1 MFSLPNLLRQN
12 QNVTFLYEASS
23 VPTFGCVQV
32 CILWLAGTYSEHL
45 RQVRLPTLAAFGASS
60 IICLLLILWQ
70 PETVE
75 FPILIVVTGALA
87 MEQALWSFVV
97 IEETHGGLVWMESA
111 LTSSGWLMGL
121 AMQIADFGELT
132 ADLVQQNQLTNL
144 SNLVHQPN
152 LSNLSNLTN
161 LVHHQPKNSVD
172 QITVQTDIWTT
183 GQTTQSL
190 LLIPDQS
197 VQSNVAMIF
206 LLSISIVIYFTMRRP
221 SLS

>member
-1 MFSLPNLLRQN
+1 
-12 QNVTFLYEASS
+12 
-23 VPTFGCVQV
+23 
-32 CILWLAGTYSEHL
+32 
-45 RQVRLPTLAAFGASS
+45 
-60 IICLLLILWQ
+60 
-70 PETVE
+70 
-75 FPILIVVTGALA
+75 
-87 MEQALWSFVV
+87 
-97 IEETHGGLVWMESA
+97 
-111 LTSSGWLMGL
+111 MGL
-121 AMQIADFGELT
+121 TMQIADFET
-132 ADLVQQNQLTNL
+132 STVDLVQQHQLTNL

-206 LLSISIVIYFTMRRP
+206 LLSLSIVIYFTMRRP